1 MHLTPAFSASHL
13 TKEVPN
19 SWRVDISFN
28 DDVIMIK
35 SRKQEQCV
43 KNHFRYEWEVRLTY
57 DADTIK
63 CTKVRTDHNMPLRSS
78 AGAAL
83 ADGRCLILCS
93 LDLNPHRSS
102 APSWI

>member
-1 MHLTPAFSASHL
+1 MHLTPASSASHL

-19 SWRVDISFN
+19 SWRVDIAFN

-43 KNHFRYEWEVRLTY
+43 KNHFRYEWEVKLTY

-63 CTKVRTDHNMPLRSS
+63 CNKVRADHDMQPRGRAGRWQIRSS
-78 AGAAL
+78 S
-83 ADGRCLILCS
+83 CIPTHSILI
-93 LDLNPHRSS
+93 RTG
-102 APSWI
+102 